1 MIYFIQDR
9 ERNHIKIGFTAGD
22 NAEVRRQALQ
32 TGNSSRLVVLFTMD
46 GTKQDE
52 TNLHNQFSES
62 RECGEWFRPTPELLR
77 FIIREADFRGY
88 ASGQAVAVEEIRAIS
103 EEQIALKATIANTW
117 PLRIYLAGK
126 ISKNCWR
133 HSIVAGLREALP
145 DLVSCPRGETE
156 PIPEWPLLTQAVF
169 GEHHYAGPFFASCD
183 HGCFHGE
190 DSHGIGA
197 QAEFPQPTE
206 KHHSHQRANAV
217 VVRRCMEAI
226 SKADL
231 VFAWI
236 DCLDCYGTITEIGHA
251 HALGKRIWIAGPRP
265 LRDMW
270 FVYQTAEQLNL
281 GSCHH
286 PSDLLKA
293 WLEEVRPLPRSNPD
307 SGNQG

>member
-9 ERNHIKIGFTAGD
+9 ERNHIKIGFTDGSD
-22 NAEVRRQALQ
+22 AEVRRQALQ
-32 TGNSSRLVVLFTMD
+32 TGNSSRLIVLFTMD
-46 GTKQDE
+46 GTRQDE
-52 TNLHNQFSES
+52 KNLHERFSAS
-62 RECGEWFRPTPELLR
+62 CECGEWFRPTPELLQ
-77 FIIREADFRGY
+77 FIIHESDFRGY
-88 ASGQAVAVEEIRAIS
+88 ASGQKAAVEELRAVS
-103 EEQIALKATIANTW
+103 EAQIARKATIANAW

-133 HSIVAGLREALP
+133 HSIVADLRNALP
-145 DLVSCPRGETE
+145 DLVSCPTGGAE
-156 PIPEWPLLTQAVF
+156 PIPEWPVLNQAVF

-183 HGCFHGE
+183 HGCFHGD
-190 DSHGIGA
+190 DSHGLDA
-197 QAEFPQPTE
+197 QAESPQPAG
-206 KHHSHQRANAV
+206 KYHSDLSASAV
-217 VVRRCMEAI
+217 VVRRCMEAV

-236 DCLDCYGTITEIGHA
+236 DCLDCYGTVAEIGHA

-281 GSCHH
+281 GCCHQ

-293 WLEEVRPLPRSNPD
+293 WLEEVRPPPQSIPD
-307 SGNQG
+307 SEA